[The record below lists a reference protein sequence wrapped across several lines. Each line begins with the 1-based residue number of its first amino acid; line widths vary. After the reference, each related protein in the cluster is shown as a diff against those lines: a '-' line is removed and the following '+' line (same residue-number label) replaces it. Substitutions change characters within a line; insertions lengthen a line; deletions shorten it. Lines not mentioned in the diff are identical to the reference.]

1 MSLCLQLLCLV
12 VATFIYKVAITEA
25 FGLVAYNDSSE
36 CVVYKALPAC
46 FGPQLPA
53 EGLEGHLIRAVPA
66 NACHTMLNPPAPRKV
81 SETYIVLIQGCDCPY
96 AEKVLRAQQ
105 AGYQAAVVYNV
116 DSEELMAMM
125 SDDREI
131 QQQIEIPSLFTGESV
146 SLHLQK
152 TSQCEKGPYVRLI
165 PPKYNLCLHQSG
177 EKMLQSAH
185 ILSKLR
191 DLLYIIVATISAMVG
206 ISWWR
211 NAHKIRLYTYR
222 QGDQYEICV
231 ICMSEY
237 KEGDLL
243 KILPC
248 SHTYHHLCI
257 DTWFDTQSR
266 KKTCPFCKQQVDL
279 CRQAELL
286 QQQRSENGAEEI
298 EEEQGHDDDTFRDDY
313 EDECVEEEGDNES
326 INGMRRL

>member
-1 MSLCLQLLCLV
+1 MSLHLQLLCLV
-12 VATFIYKVAITEA
+12 VATFIYEVAITEA

-36 CVVYKALPAC
+36 CIVYKALPAC

-53 EGLEGHLIRAVPA
+53 EGLMGYLMRAIPP
-66 NACHTMLNPPAPRKV
+66 NACHTMLNPPAPRKA
-81 SETYIVLIQGCDCPY
+81 SEKYIALIQGCDCPY

-116 DSEELMAMM
+116 DSEELMSMM
-125 SDDREI
+125 SDDKEI
-131 QQQIEIPSLFTGESV
+131 QQQIKIPSLFTGQSV

-152 TSQCEKGPYVRLI
+152 TLQCEKGAYVRLI
-165 PPKYNLCLHQSG
+165 PPKYNLCLYQSSD
-177 EKMLQSAH
+177 KMLQGTH
-185 ILSKLR
+185 ILLKFR
-191 DLLYIIVATISAMVG
+191 DMLYIIIATISAMVG

-211 NAHKIRLYTYR
+211 NARKIKLYTYR
-222 QGDQYEICV
+222 QGDQYETCV

-266 KKTCPFCKQQVDL
+266 KKTCPFCKQQVNVR
-279 CRQAELL
+279 RQADLL
-286 QQQRSENGAEEI
+286 LQQRSEVGAEEEV
-298 EEEQGHDDDTFRDDY
+298 EEEQGHGDDTFRDDY

-326 INGMRRL
+326 IME